1 MTTLINDIKELK
13 SRMVCRKVDN
23 EMVLVPIV
31 SDVAEMKV
39 IYTLNEVA
47 SFIWEKVDEVETL
60 NEIVSAVVDNFDTDQ
75 QTAVNDVNDFFNE
88 LLDKNV

>member
-1 MTTLINDIKELK
+1 MNSLLNDIKELK
-13 SRMVCRKVDN
+13 NRMVCRKVDN

-47 SFIWEKVDEVETL
+47 SFIWEKVDEINSF
-60 NEIVSAVVDNFDTDQ
+60 NEIVFAVVDNFDTDE
-75 QTAVNDVNDFFNE
+75 QTAVNDINAFFKE
-88 LLDKNV
+88 ILEKKV

>member
-1 MTTLINDIKELK
+1 MNSLLNDIKDLK

-31 SDVAEMKV
+31 SEVAEMKV

-47 SFIWEKVDEVETL
+47 SFIWEKADEINSF
-60 NEIVSAVVDNFDTDQ
+60 NEIVNAVVDNFDIDE
-75 QTAVNDVNDFFNE
+75 QTAVNDINAFFKE
-88 LLDKNV
+88 ILEKKV